1 MIIEK
6 LIAKY
11 SNDLNYRYDKIVKE
25 QTTEEDLILLFRDLS
40 EIIKIITKLRDTL
53 NSKLEKFITKN

>member
-11 SNDLNYRYDKIVKE
+11 SNDLNYRYQKVMDRK
-25 QTTEEDLILLFRDLS
+25 TTEEDIILLLRDLS
-40 EIIKIITKLRDTL
+40 EIVSIITRLRDDLTK
-53 NSKLEKFITKN
+53 KLQKYMTKN